1 MSLILHKNV
10 KIRIHKKLKPTY
22 LLTNKTKR
30 MSFKAKKT
38 ALCVGLCFLGIVG
51 AQQASAAIE
60 TVAAVQQTKQAS
72 GHVADSQGPLIGAT
86 VMEKGTSNGTMTDL
100 NGDFSLNVKPGA
112 TLIVSYVGYV
122 TQEVRVGDN
131 SNLYITL
138 KEDGHVVNEVVVIG
152 YGSQR
157 RESVTG
163 SVANIGGEKLNQV
176 AASNAA
182 QALQGR
188 VAGVLMTQTSSKPG
202 EEMQIRIR
210 GQRSLSAS
218 NDPLIVLDGIPFM
231 GQLSDINPADIKSM
245 DILKDASATAIYGSR
260 GANGVIIIT
269 TVKGAQGSPAKVTYN
284 GYVSFK
290 KVFHKYPM
298 MDGPTFSKFRK
309 YAGLYQN
316 SLDEDDA
323 TNTDWQDL
331 YYETGVSHNH
341 DVSVAGGTNGGSY
354 SFGAGYYH
362 DESVVPTEGYNR
374 ISIRGNFDQKVG
386 EWFRFGLSTNT
397 SYRET
402 KGVNDMYGVLSKSPL
417 ASPYDQNGNLKRYVT
432 LPADDQSVVTKE
444 TVKRDKDVW
453 LNENKGIGTYN
464 TLFAELKCPWVEGLS
479 YRVNVG
485 LNFRSSKGGNFTGTG
500 VNNKDANAINGG
512 GISENQTRNWTVE
525 NLITYDNTFAEK
537 HNINIVGMYSAE
549 QTTYESTGASAQD
562 IPADYFQYFALD
574 KATGQANLTGYN
586 YWQSGL
592 MSWMGRVMY
601 SYDNKY
607 MISAALR
614 SDASSRLAK
623 GHQWHTYPAV
633 SAGWNI
639 AREEFMSDLTWID
652 NLKLRVGFGETS
664 NQSISPYSTLGG
676 LAVRNY
682 NFGNGTNYKAGYYVN
697 ALPNPELGW
706 EYSKTWNFGLDFSL
720 FKGRL
725 YGSLEYYIQKTN
737 DILLDVSMP
746 STSGVSSFTGNIG
759 NTENK
764 GFELT
769 LNGIILDNKNGWYWD
784 AGINLYLN
792 RNKLTKLTGADVIKP
807 DGTKEPERDE
817 ANRWFVGHPIDVIY
831 DYEYDGLWNE
841 SDVYEVTLPDG
852 TKTTNFA
859 ILEPGGNLG
868 MIKVKY
874 NDDVLDANGV
884 PTRAIGADDRRIQD
898 MEPDLIGGFN
908 TTVAYK
914 GFDLTMIGAFQIGG
928 KLISAI
934 HSSNGY
940 LNMLTG
946 RRGQLD
952 VDYWTEENT
961 GAKYPKPG
969 GIISSDNP
977 KYGSTLGYFN
987 AGYLKVRAITLGYSF
1002 DNLKAIKD
1010 LGISRL
1016 RLYATVQ
1023 NPFVLFSPYNNES
1036 GLDPETNSWA
1046 NQNTAVAYGEYSGKH
1061 RMPIVGYNTPATR
1074 NFMFGLNVT
1083 F

>member
-1 MSLILHKNV
+1 MLRFNSFFI
-10 KIRIHKKLKPTY
+10 KKLKV
-22 LLTNKTKR
+22 LL
-30 MSFKAKKT
+30 F
-38 ALCVGLCFLGIVG
+38 LFCFVPFG
-51 AQQASAAIE
+51 AIAQNSVKG
-60 TVAAVQQTKQAS
+60 TVSDGA
-72 GHVADSQGPLIGAT
+72 GEPIIGAS
-86 VMEKGTSNGTMTDL
+86 VRVVGTNTGVITDINGQFNVNAASNARL
-100 NGDFSLNVKPGA
+100 S
-112 TLIVSYVGYV
+112 VSYVGFV
-122 TQEVRVGDN
+122 TQEVNVGGRQNIDIVLSEDN
-131 SNLYITL
+131 TTL
-138 KEDGHVVNEVVVIG
+138 NDVVVIG
-152 YGSQR
+152 YGTQR
-157 RESVTG
+157 REAVTG
-163 SVANIGGEKLNQV
+163 SVANVNGEKLNQI
-176 AASNAA
+176 AATNAA

-202 EEMQIRIR
+202 AEMQIRIR
-210 GQRSLSAS
+210 GQRSLTAS

-231 GQLSDINPADIKSM
+231 GQLSDINPTDIKSM

-260 GANGVIIIT
+260 GANGVILIT
-269 TVKGAQGSPAKVTYN
+269 TEKGSMGLPAKVTYN

-290 KVFHKYPM
+290 KIFHKYPM

-309 YAGLYQN
+309 YAGMYQN
-316 SLDEDDA
+316 SLDESDD

-331 YYETGVSHNH
+331 YYQTGVGHNH

-362 DESVVPTEGYNR
+362 DESVVPTEGYDR
-374 ISIRGNFDQKVG
+374 VSVRGNFDQNVG
-386 EWFRFGLSTNT
+386 KWFRFGLSTNN
-397 SYRET
+397 SYRIN

-417 ASPYDQNGNLKRYVT
+417 ASPYDENGNLKRFVT
-432 LPADDQSVVTKE
+432 LPADDQPVVTKE

-453 LNENKGIGTYN
+453 LNENKGVGSYN
-464 TLFAELKCPWVEGLS
+464 TLFGEVKCPWVEGLS
-479 YRVNVG
+479 YRINIG
-485 LNFRSSKGGNFTGTG
+485 LNFRSSKGGGFTGTG
-500 VNNKDANAINGG
+500 VNNKDANAANGG
-512 GISENQTRNWTVE
+512 WISENQTRNWAVE
-525 NLITYDNTFAEK
+525 NLITFDRTFAEK
-537 HNINIVGMYSAE
+537 HNVNVVGMYSAE
-549 QTTYESTGASAQD
+549 QTTYESTGANAQS
-562 IPADYFQYFALD
+562 IPADYFQYYALD
-574 KATGQANLTGYN
+574 KATGQVNLNNYS

-607 MISAALR
+607 MVSAALR

-639 AREEFMSDLTWID
+639 AREEFMKDLKWID
-652 NLKLRVGFGETS
+652 NLKLRVGYGETS
-664 NQSISPYSTLGG
+664 NQSINPYSTLGG

-706 EYSKTWNFGLDFSL
+706 EYSKTWNFGLDFS
-720 FKGRL
+720 FFNGRL
-725 YGSLEYYIQKTN
+725 SGSFEYYTQKTN

-759 NTENK
+759 NTQNK

-769 LNGIILDNKNGWYWD
+769 LNGIIIDNKNGWHWE
-784 AGINLYLN
+784 AGINLYAN
-792 RNKLTKLTGADVIKP
+792 RNKLTKLTGANYVTA
-807 DGTKEPERDE
+807 DGKVEPERDE
-817 ANRWFVGHPIDVIY
+817 GNRWFVGHPIDVIY
-831 DYEYDGLWNE
+831 DYEYDGLWNAE
-841 SDVYEVTLPDG
+841 DVYEVTLEDG

-874 NDDVLDANGV
+874 NADALDANGV
-884 PTRAIGADDRRIQD
+884 PTRAIGAEDRRIIS
-898 MEPDLIGGFN
+898 MEPKLIGGFN
-908 TTVAYK
+908 TTVGYK
-914 GFDLTMIGAFQIGG
+914 GFDLTVIGAFQIGG

-952 VDYWTEENT
+952 VDYWTEDNT

-969 GIISSDNP
+969 GILSSDNP
-977 KYGSTLGYFN
+977 KYGSTLGYFD
-987 AGYLKVRAITLGYSF
+987 AGYLKVRAITLGYNF
-1002 DNLKAIKD
+1002 DKLKAVKNF
-1010 LGISRL
+1010 GISRL
-1016 RLYATVQ
+1016 RLYATIQ
-1023 NPFVLFSPYNNES
+1023 NPFVLFSPFNNES

-1046 NQNTAVAYGEYSGKH
+1046 NENTAVAYGEYSGKH
-1061 RMPIVGYNTPATR
+1061 RMPIVGYNTPTTR
-1074 NFMFGLNVT
+1074 NFLFGINVT

>member
-1 MSLILHKNV
+1 MKIKPNKNSWMLGMV
-10 KIRIHKKLKPTY
+10 
-22 LLTNKTKR
+22 LTAGCALPLQ
-30 MSFKAKKT
+30 MMAVESQHET
-38 ALCVGLCFLGIVG
+38 AVT
-51 AQQASAAIE
+51 QQAKRVTGRVS
-60 TVAAVQQTKQAS
+60 
-72 GHVADSQGPLIGAT
+72 DSQGALIGAT
-86 VMEKGTSNGTMTDL
+86 VMEKGTSNGTVTDF
-100 NGDFSLNVKPGA
+100 NGQFSLNVKPGA
-112 TLIVSYVGYV
+112 TIVISYVGYV
-122 TQEVRVGDN
+122 SQELKADAN
-131 SNLYITL
+131 LSNIKLR
-138 KEDGHVVNEVVVIG
+138 EDGHVVNEVVVIG
-152 YGSQR
+152 YGTQR
-157 RESVTG
+157 REAVTG

-176 AASNAA
+176 AAANAA

-188 VAGVLMTQTSSKPG
+188 VAGVLMTQTSSQPG
-202 EEMQIRIR
+202 AEMQIRIR

-231 GQLSDINPADIKSM
+231 GQLSDINPTDIKSM

-269 TVKGAQGSPAKVTYN
+269 TYKGDQGTPAKVSYN

-298 MDGPTFSKFRK
+298 MDGPTFAKFRK
-309 YAGLYQN
+309 YAGKYQN
-316 SLDEDDA
+316 SLDESDD

-331 YYETGVSHNH
+331 YYQTGVSHNH
-341 DVSVAGGTNGGSY
+341 DVSVAGGTQGGSY
-354 SFGAGYYH
+354 SFGAGYFH
-362 DESVVPTEGYNR
+362 DESPVPSQGYDR
-374 ISIRGNFDQKVG
+374 VSVRGNFDQKVG
-386 EWFRFGLSTNT
+386 EWFRFGLSTNN
-397 SYRET
+397 SYRKT
-402 KGVNDMYGVLSKSPL
+402 QGVNDMYGVLSKSPL
-417 ASPYDQNGNLKRYVT
+417 ASPYDENGNLKRYIT

-444 TVKRDKDVW
+444 TVERDEDVW
-453 LNENKGIGTYN
+453 LNENKGIGSYN
-464 TLFAELKCPWVEGLS
+464 TLFGEVKCPWVEGLS
-479 YRVNVG
+479 YRINIG

-500 VNNKDANAINGG
+500 VNNKDENAVNGG
-512 GISENQTRNWTVE
+512 GISENQTRNWAVE
-525 NLITYDNTFAEK
+525 NILSYDRTFAEK
-537 HNINIVGMYSAE
+537 HNLNIVGMYSAE
-549 QTTYESTGASAQD
+549 QTTYESTGASAQQ
-562 IPADYFQYFALD
+562 IPADFFQYYALD
-574 KATGQANLTGYN
+574 KATGEVNLNNYN

-607 MISAALR
+607 MFSAALR

-623 GHQWHTYPAV
+623 GHQWHTYPAL

-639 AREEFMSDLTWID
+639 AREQFMEDLKWID

-664 NQSISPYSTLGG
+664 NQSINPYSTLGG

-682 NFGNGTNYKAGYYVN
+682 NFGDTYKAGYYVN

-720 FKGRL
+720 FNGRL
-725 YGSLEYYIQKTN
+725 SGSFEYYIQKTN

-764 GFELT
+764 GFEFT
-769 LNGIILDNKNGWYWD
+769 LNGIIIDNKNGWNWE
-784 AGINLYLN
+784 AGINLYAN
-792 RNKLTKLTGADVIKP
+792 RNKLTKLTGADVVLP
-807 DGTKEPERDE
+807 DGTVKKERDE
-817 ANRWFVGHPIDVIY
+817 NNRWFVGYPIDVIY
-831 DYEYDGLWNE
+831 DYEYDGLWNQ
-841 SDVYEVTLPDG
+841 SDVYQVG
-852 TKTTNFA
+852 TDDEGKPITNFD

-874 NDDVLDANGV
+874 NDDVLDANGK
-884 PTRAIGADDRRIQD
+884 PTRAIGADDRRIMS
-898 MEPDLIGGFN
+898 MEPKLMGGFN
-908 TTVAYK
+908 TTVGYK
-914 GFDLTMIGAFQIGG
+914 NFDLTVIGAFQIGG

-969 GIISSDNP
+969 GAQTNDNP

-987 AGYLKVRAITLGYSF
+987 AGYLKIRTITLGYNF
-1002 DNLKAIKD
+1002 DQLKAIKD
-1010 LGISRL
+1010 FGISRL

-1023 NPFVLFSPYNNES
+1023 NPFVLFSPFNNES

-1046 NQNTAVAYGEYSGKH
+1046 TENTAVAYSEYAGKH
-1061 RMPIVGYNTPATR
+1061 KMPIVGYNTPATR
-1074 NFMFGLNVT
+1074 NFLFGINVT

>member
-1 MSLILHKNV
+1 MRFKTINTIMCAALSLCGLACAQN
-10 KIRIHKKLKPTY
+10 
-22 LLTNKTKR
+22 
-30 MSFKAKKT
+30 
-38 ALCVGLCFLGIVG
+38 AL
-51 AQQASAAIE
+51 AAE
-60 TVAAVQQTKQAS
+60 NDVQAVQQTRKVS
-72 GHVADSQGPLIGAT
+72 GRVSDSQGPLVGAT
-86 VMEKGTSNGTMTDL
+86 VMEKGTSNGALTDL
-100 NGDFSLNVKPGA
+100 DGNFTLNVGANA
-112 TLIVSYVGYV
+112 TLVISYVGYV
-122 TQEVRVGDN
+122 QQEVAAKDN
-131 SNLYITL
+131 LNVILE
-138 KEDGHVVNEVVVIG
+138 EDGHVINEVVVIG
-152 YGSQR
+152 YGTQR
-157 RESVTG
+157 REAVTG

-176 AASNAA
+176 AATNAA

-188 VAGVLMTQTSSKPG
+188 VAGVLMTQTSSQPG
-202 EEMQIRIR
+202 AEMQIRIR

-269 TVKGAQGSPAKVTYN
+269 TVKGNQGAPAKVSYN
-284 GYVSFK
+284 GYVNFK
-290 KVFHKYPM
+290 PVFNDYPM
-298 MDGPTFSKFRK
+298 MDGPTYAKFRK
-309 YAGLYQN
+309 YAGKYQN
-316 SLDEDDA
+316 SLYEDDN

-331 YYETGVSHNH
+331 YYQTGISHSH

-362 DESVVPTEGYNR
+362 DESPVPTQAYDR
-374 ISIRGNFDQKVG
+374 VSVRGNFDQKVG
-386 EWFRFGLSTNT
+386 DWFRFGLSTNT
-397 SYRET
+397 SYRKT
-402 KGVNDMYGVLSKSPL
+402 QGISGMYNVLAMSPL
-417 ASPYDQNGNLKRYVT
+417 ASPYDENGNIRRYIS
-432 LPADDQSVVTKE
+432 LPADDQVVIT
-444 TVKRDKDVW
+444 KDVVESYKDIW

-464 TLFAELKCPWVEGLS
+464 TLFGEVKCPWIEGLS
-479 YRVNVG
+479 YRINVG

-500 VNNKDANAINGG
+500 VNNKDENAVNGG
-512 GISENQTRNWTVE
+512 GISENQTRNWAVE
-525 NLITYDNTFAEK
+525 NIITYDRTFAEK

-549 QTTYESTGASAQD
+549 QTTYESTGANAQN
-562 IPADYFQYFALD
+562 IPADFFLYYALD
-574 KATGQANLTGYN
+574 KAIGEVNLNNYN

-607 MISAALR
+607 MASVAVR

-639 AREEFMSDLTWID
+639 ARESFMEPITWVD
-652 NLKLRVGFGETS
+652 NLKLRVGYGETS

-682 NFGNGTNYKAGYYVN
+682 NFGGTYLAGYYVN

-706 EYSKTWNFGLDFSL
+706 EYSKTWNVGLDFSL
-720 FKGRL
+720 FSGRL
-725 YGSLEYYIQKTN
+725 YGSFEYYIQKTN
-737 DILLDVSMP
+737 DILLDVSLP

-759 NTENK
+759 KTENK
-764 GFELT
+764 GWEFT
-769 LNGIILDNKNGWYWD
+769 LNGIILDNKNGWHWE
-784 AGINLYLN
+784 AGINLYQN
-792 RNKLTKLTGADVIKP
+792 RNKLTALASGED
-807 DGTKEPERDE
+807 RDE
-817 ANRWFVGHPIDVIY
+817 GNRWFVGYPIDVIY
-831 DYEYDGLWNE
+831 DYNYQGLWNE
-841 SDVYEVTLPDG
+841 SDVKPATVRDKDG
-852 TKTTNFA
+852 NPTGETTTNMD

-868 MIKVKY
+868 MIKVEY
-874 NDDVLDANGV
+874 TGDYYDDGT
-884 PTRAIGADDRRIQD
+884 PKRAIGPEDRKIMS

-914 GFDLTMIGAFQIGG
+914 NFDLTMIGAFQVGG

-952 VDYWTEENT
+952 VDYWTEDNT

-969 GIISSDNP
+969 GIQSGDNP
-977 KYGSTLGYFN
+977 KYGSTLGYFD
-987 AGYLKVRAITLGYSF
+987 AGYLKIRAITLGYNF
-1002 DNLKAIKD
+1002 DQLKAIKN

-1023 NPFVLFSPYNNES
+1023 NPFVLFSPFNNES

-1046 NQNTAVAYGEYSGKH
+1046 TENTAVSYSEYAGKH
-1061 RMPIVGYNTPATR
+1061 KMPIVGYNTPATR
-1074 NFMFGLNVT
+1074 NFLFGINVT

>member
-1 MSLILHKNV
+1 
-10 KIRIHKKLKPTY
+10 
-22 LLTNKTKR
+22 

-38 ALCVGLCFLGIVG
+38 ALCVGLCFMGMIS
-51 AQQASAAIE
+51 AQQASAATE
-60 TVAAVQQTKQAS
+60 SVASVQQTKQAT

-86 VMEKGTSNGTMTDL
+86 VMEKGTNNGTVTDF
-100 NGDFSLNVKPGA
+100 NGNFSLNVKPGA
-112 TLIVSYVGYV
+112 TLVISYVGYES
-122 TQEVRVGDN
+122 QEIKAGDN
-131 SNLYITL
+131 VVVNL
-138 KEDGHVVNEVVVIG
+138 KEDGHLVNEVVVIG
-152 YGSQR
+152 YGTQR
-157 RESVTG
+157 REAVTG
-163 SVANIGGEKLNQV
+163 SVANIGGEKLNQI

-202 EEMQIRIR
+202 AEMQIRIR
-210 GQRSLSAS
+210 GQRSLTAS

-231 GQLSDINPADIKSM
+231 GNLSDINPADIKSM

-269 TVKGAQGSPAKVTYN
+269 TVKGSQGAPAKVTYN

-290 KVFHKYPM
+290 KIFKKYPM
-298 MDGPTFSKFRK
+298 MDGPTFSKFRQA
-309 YAGLYQN
+309 AGLYQN
-316 SLDEDDA
+316 SLDENEN

-331 YYETGVSHNH
+331 YYQTGVGHNH

-362 DESVVPTEGYNR
+362 DESVVPTEQYNR
-374 ISIRGNFDQKVG
+374 ISVRGNFDQKVG
-386 EWFRFGLSTNT
+386 EWFRFGLNTNN
-397 SYRET
+397 SYNKTE
-402 KGVNDMYGVLSKSPL
+402 GVNDMYGVLSKSPL
-417 ASPYDQNGNLKRYVT
+417 ASPYDENGNLKRYIS

-453 LNENKGIGTYN
+453 LNETKGIGSYN
-464 TLFAELKCPWVEGLS
+464 TLFGEVKCPWVEGLS
-479 YRVNVG
+479 YRINIG

-500 VNNKDANAINGG
+500 VNNKDANAVNGG
-512 GISENQTRNWTVE
+512 GISENQTRNWAVE
-525 NLITYDNTFAEK
+525 NLITFDRTFAEK
-537 HNINIVGMYSAE
+537 HNINVVGMYSAE
-549 QTTYESTGASAQD
+549 QTTYESTGASAQE
-562 IPADYFQYFALD
+562 IPADFFQYYALD
-574 KATGQANLTGYN
+574 KATGQVILNNYN

-607 MISAALR
+607 MLSVALR

-639 AREEFMSDLTWID
+639 ARESFMENLTWID
-652 NLKLRVGFGETS
+652 NLKLRVGYGETS
-664 NQSISPYSTLGG
+664 NQSINPYSTLGG
-676 LAVRNY
+676 LAIRNY
-682 NFGNGTNYKAGYYVN
+682 NFGNGTNYMAGYYVN

-720 FKGRL
+720 FNGRL
-725 YGSLEYYIQKTN
+725 SGSFEYYTQKTK
-737 DILLDVSMP
+737 DILLDVSLP
-746 STSGVSSFTGNIG
+746 STSGVSSYTGNIG

-769 LNGIILDNKNGWYWD
+769 LNGIIIDNKNGWNWE
-784 AGINLYLN
+784 AGINLYAN
-792 RNKLTKLTGADVIKP
+792 RNKLTKLTGADVVKP
-807 DGTKEPERDE
+807 DGTKEPEKDE

-831 DYEYDGLWNE
+831 DYEYEGLWQE
-841 SDVYEVTLPDG
+841 GDPYLD
-852 TKTTNFA
+852 
-859 ILEPGGNLG
+859 ILEPGGNVG

-874 NDDVLDANGV
+874 RGDASKGDFKEDGV
-884 PTRAIGADDRRIQD
+884 TPSRQIGPEDRQIMS

-908 TTVAYK
+908 TTVGYK
-914 GFDLTMIGAFQIGG
+914 GFDLTVIGAFQIGG

-946 RRGQLD
+946 RRNNMD
-952 VDYWTEENT
+952 VDYWTEQNT

-969 GIISSDNP
+969 GIQSGDNP

-987 AGYLKVRAITLGYSF
+987 AGYLKVRAITLGYNF
-1002 DNLKAIKD
+1002 DSLKAVKD
-1010 LGISRL
+1010 FGISRL

-1023 NPFVLFSPYNNES
+1023 NPFVLFSPFNNES
-1036 GLDPETNSWA
+1036 GLDPETNSWS
-1046 NQNTAVAYGEYSGKH
+1046 NENTAVGYSFGSH
-1061 RMPIVGYNTPATR
+1061 RMPIVGYNTPSTR
-1074 NFMFGLNVT
+1074 NFIFGLNVT

>member
-1 MSLILHKNV
+1 MHVNLRKINCLIVLC
-10 KIRIHKKLKPTY
+10 
-22 LLTNKTKR
+22 
-30 MSFKAKKT
+30 SFFGVTSTTQAAT
-38 ALCVGLCFLGIVG
+38 EPVGTP
-51 AQQASAAIE
+51 SIE
-60 TVAAVQQTKQAS
+60 EVQQSKKVTGK
-72 GHVADSQGPLIGAT
+72 VRDSEGELIGAT
-86 VMEKGTSNGTMTDL
+86 VMEKGTSNGVITDYDG
-100 NGDFSLNVKPGA
+100 NFSIDVSPNA
-112 TLIVSYVGYV
+112 TLVISYVGYV
-122 TQEVRVGDN
+122 TQEVRVGN
-131 SNLYITL
+131 QSNINIVLDAEGGNL
-138 KEDGHVVNEVVVIG
+138 NEVVVIG
-152 YGSQR
+152 YGTQR
-157 RESVTG
+157 REAVTG
-163 SVANIGGEKLNQV
+163 SVANVNGEKLNQI
-176 AASNAA
+176 AATNAA

-188 VAGVLMTQTSSKPG
+188 IAGVLMTQTSTQPG
-202 EEMQIRIR
+202 AEMQIRIR

-231 GQLSDINPADIKSM
+231 GQLSDINPSDIKSI

-269 TVKGAQGSPAKVTYN
+269 TVKGTQGTPAKVSYN

-298 MDGPTFSKFRK
+298 MDGPTFAKFRK
-309 YAGLYQN
+309 YAGKYQN
-316 SLDEDDA
+316 SLDEDDN

-331 YYETGVSHNH
+331 YYQTGVSHNH

-362 DESVVPTEGYNR
+362 DESPVPTQAYDR
-374 ISIRGNFDQKVG
+374 VSVRGNFDQMVG
-386 EWFRFGLSTNT
+386 KWFRFGLSTNT
-397 SYRET
+397 NYRKT
-402 KGVNDMYGVLSKSPL
+402 QGVNDMYGVLSKSPL
-417 ASPYDQNGNLKRYVT
+417 ASPYDENGNIKRFVT
-432 LPADDQSVVTKE
+432 LPADDQSVVTKDVVE
-444 TVKRDKDVW
+444 KYKDVW
-453 LNENKGIGTYN
+453 LNENKGIGSYN
-464 TLFAELKCPWVEGLS
+464 TLFGEVKCPWVEGLS
-479 YRVNVG
+479 YRINVG

-500 VNNKDANAINGG
+500 VNNKDENAVNGG
-512 GISENQTRNWTVE
+512 GISENQTRNWAVE
-525 NLITYDNTFAEK
+525 NIVTFDRTFAEK

-549 QTTYESTGASAQD
+549 ETTYESTGASAQN
-562 IPADYFQYFALD
+562 IPADYFQYYALD
-574 KATGQANLTGYN
+574 KATGEVNLNNYN

-607 MISAALR
+607 MLSAALR

-639 AREEFMSDLTWID
+639 SREEFMEPITWVD
-652 NLKLRVGFGETS
+652 NLKLRVGYGETS

-682 NFGNGTNYKAGYYVN
+682 NFGSTYMAGYYVN
-697 ALPNPELGW
+697 ALPNTELGW
-706 EYSKTWNFGLDFSL
+706 EYSKTWNFGIDFSL
-720 FKGRL
+720 FSGRL

-737 DILLDVSMP
+737 DILLDVSLP

-759 NTENK
+759 KTENK
-764 GFELT
+764 GWEFT
-769 LNGIILDNKNGWYWD
+769 LNGIILDNKNGWHWE
-784 AGINLYLN
+784 AGINLYAN
-792 RNKLTKLTGADVIKP
+792 RNKLTALASGED
-807 DGTKEPERDE
+807 RDE
-817 ANRWFVGHPIDVIY
+817 GNRWFVGHPIDVIY
-831 DYEYDGLWNE
+831 DYEYDGLWNAE
-841 SDVYEVTLPDG
+841 DVYKVTVKNADG
-852 TKTTNFA
+852 TTTETTNFA

-884 PTRAIGADDRRIQD
+884 PTRAIGSDDRRIMS

-908 TTVAYK
+908 TTVGYK
-914 GFDLTMIGAFQIGG
+914 NFDLNVIGAFQIGG

-952 VDYWTEENT
+952 IDYWTEENT

-969 GIISSDNP
+969 GIQSGDNP
-977 KYGSTLGYFN
+977 KYGSTLGYFD
-987 AGYLKVRAITLGYSF
+987 AGYLKIRAITLGYNF
-1002 DNLKAIKD
+1002 DKLKAVKD

-1016 RLYATVQ
+1016 RLYATIQ
-1023 NPFVLFSPYNNES
+1023 NPFVLFSPFNNES

-1046 NQNTAVAYGEYSGKH
+1046 NENTAVAYGEYSGKH

-1074 NFMFGLNVT
+1074 NFLFGVNVT